1 MSQEFILKKYIHFL
15 ISLFCFPTLNLICI
29 KIFEH
34 INGRLQATFDIK
46 YMIILD
52 IVKILMILFLGFMLA
67 YYFNFSSKQENKTLG
82 IFFLIEIFI
91 LAIYI
96 VTKKYY
102 LQENFFYLYDLNAL
116 YFLLLIGEN
125 IFLLLKRKS

>member
-1 MSQEFILKKYIHFL
+1 MKKYINFI
-15 ISLFCFPTLNLICI
+15 ISFFCFPILNLVCT
-29 KIFEH
+29 KVFGY
-34 INGRLQATFDIK
+34 INGRIQATFDIK

-67 YYFNFSSKQENKTLG
+67 YYFNFSSKQEKKTLG
-82 IFFLIEIFI
+82 IFLLIEIFL

-96 VTKKYY
+96 VIKKYY

-116 YFLLLIGEN
+116 YFLLLIGGN
-125 IFLLLKRKS
+125 TFLLLKRKS

>member
-1 MSQEFILKKYIHFL
+1 MKKYINFI
-15 ISLFCFPTLNLICI
+15 ISLFCFPILNLVCT
-29 KIFEH
+29 KVFGY
-34 INGRLQATFDIK
+34 INGRIQATFDIK

-67 YYFNFSSKQENKTLG
+67 YYFNFACKQQKKNVW
-82 IFFLIEIFI
+82 IFLLIEIFL

-96 VTKKYY
+96 VIKKYY

-116 YFLLLIGEN
+116 YFLLLIGGN
-125 IFLLLKRKS
+125 TFLLLKRKS

>member
-1 MSQEFILKKYIHFL
+1 MKKYISFI
-15 ISLFCFPTLNLICI
+15 ISLFCFLTLNLVCT
-29 KIFEH
+29 KVFGY
-34 INGRLQATFDIK
+34 INGRIQATFDIK

-67 YYFNFSSKQENKTLG
+67 YYFNFSSKQEKKTLG

-102 LQENFFYLYDLNAL
+102 FQENFFYLYDLNAL
-116 YFLLLIGEN
+116 YFFLLIGGN